1 MLNSAEN
8 CNFKLGVDVGG
19 TKIEIA
25 ALDEDGKFLLRRRAP
40 APKGNYFE
48 TIELIGT
55 LVEDADCELG
65 ATRPVGFSI
74 PGTISPA
81 TGLIKNAFNSPLNGR
96 AFDQDLSERLSRP
109 VRMLNDANC
118 FTISEAKDGAAAGAN
133 IVFGVIIGTG
143 CGGGIIVNGKTLLG
157 TNAISGEWGHNPLP
171 WPNEEELPGLKG
183 TDGKFGTIET
193 FLSGTGFQAHHEAL
207 TDEMLSAQEIVRR
220 AQTGNTACQKSLN
233 DYTNRLARALSSV
246 INVIDP
252 DVIVLG
258 GGLSNIQSLYQDVP
272 KIWEEWVFSD
282 CIDTLLVPPLFGDSS
297 GVRGAAW
304 LWDDA

>member
-8 CNFKLGVDVGG
+8 CNFKLGVDAGG

-96 AFDQDLSERLSRP
+96 AFDQDLAERLSRP

-118 FTISEAKDGAAAGAN
+118 FAISEAKD
-133 IVFGVIIGTG
+133 V
-143 CGGGIIVNGKTLLG
+143 
-157 TNAISGEWGHNPLP
+157 PRR
-171 WPNEEELPGLKG
+171 
-183 TDGKFGTIET
+183 
-193 FLSGTGFQAHHEAL
+193 
-207 TDEMLSAQEIVRR
+207 VRI
-220 AQTGNTACQKSLN
+220 
-233 DYTNRLARALSSV
+233 LSS
-246 INVIDP
+246 
-252 DVIVLG
+252 
-258 GGLSNIQSLYQDVP
+258 
-272 KIWEEWVFSD
+272 
-282 CIDTLLVPPLFGDSS
+282 
-297 GVRGAAW
+297 A
-304 LWDDA
+304 